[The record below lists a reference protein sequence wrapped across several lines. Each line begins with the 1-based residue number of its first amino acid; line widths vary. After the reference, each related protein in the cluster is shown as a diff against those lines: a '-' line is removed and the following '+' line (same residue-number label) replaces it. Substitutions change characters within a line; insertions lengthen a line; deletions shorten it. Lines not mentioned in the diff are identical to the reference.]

1 MYVCVIIITIRGQ
14 PYISLVTWAWI
25 VYDANNNRNDKNNN
39 NMIILYMWLWVYHD
53 GDNDDNNINVGEDY
67 MNYYQ
72 I

>member
-39 NMIILYMWLWVYHD
+39 NMIILYM
-53 GDNDDNNINVGEDY
+53 
-67 MNYYQ
+67 
-72 I
+72 